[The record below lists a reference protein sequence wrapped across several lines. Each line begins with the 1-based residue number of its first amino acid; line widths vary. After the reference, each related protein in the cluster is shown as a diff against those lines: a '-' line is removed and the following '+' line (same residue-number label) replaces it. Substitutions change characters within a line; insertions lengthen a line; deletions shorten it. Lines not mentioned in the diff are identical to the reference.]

1 MQNNPYTQR
10 IDEQIHS
17 AGPVE
22 LVAMLNRSL
31 CQRIGQAREA
41 QRAGDMRGRAAAVS
55 RAIAIVGEL
64 AQSLRPEAE
73 PELAGTLRELY
84 AFVVDRLL
92 QGNAQQLDAPLAE
105 AQRVA
110 EVLAEAWRELGD
122 AAMPATV
129 ITEAIPAGLSCCG

>member
-1 MQNNPYTQR
+1 MQNNPYKQR

-17 AGPVE
+17 SAPLQ
-22 LVAMLNRSL
+22 LVVLLNRSL

-41 QRAGDMRGRAAAVS
+41 QRAGDIHGRAAAVS

-64 AQSLRPEAE
+64 AQTLKPEAG

-84 AFVVDRLL
+84 AFVVERLL

-110 EVLAEAWRELGD
+110 EVLAEAWHGIGCEE
-122 AAMPATV
+122 MPAAV
-129 ITEAIPAGLSCCG
+129 ISEAVPAGLSCCG